1 MNKEIR
7 DRLTRFFST
16 PAPPDDG
23 PGINEF
29 VLRRFEKVLAEAGK
43 ALFDSNEYETHINF
57 LNRYAD
63 GAVIQKHEL
72 LCAVCKTPVTGDS
85 EVLHATGD
93 VDEISIYQCERCKNL
108 IFTKYPT
115 TLKLKDY

>member
-1 MNKEIR
+1 MNKDTR
-7 DRLTRFFST
+7 GLLTRFFST
-16 PAPPDDG
+16 PAPPDDS
-23 PGINEF
+23 EELTKF
-29 VLRRFEKVLAEAGK
+29 ALRRIEQVLATAGK
-43 ALFDSNEYETHINF
+43 ALFDSTEYDLYVESQDMYI
-57 LNRYAD
+57 D
-63 GAVIQKHEL
+63 GAKLRNHTF
-72 LCAVCKTPVTGDS
+72 VCNTCSTPVKISS